1 MDTLEHVIQSFTSD
15 EVRRFKILSN
25 RFKADEEKKL
35 IILFDLIRS
44 GKFETR
50 EEDLIKDIYGNAQP
64 ETKNRYYRLRNK
76 LLDNLEKSLV
86 FYHFKYKDSIHAFY
100 DIQLS
105 IMFRERGYNELVVF
119 FLKKA
124 EKKAEM
130 LDQFSIL
137 ELIYDE
143 YIQLGIKNVDLDLDS
158 ILTRRREN
166 QVKLAIHRKSTET
179 IATIKQKIRK
189 AKFGKDKLSV
199 VELLDGIKSDLE
211 EAKDIFHSTEG
222 KILIFQTVST
232 ILHNK
237 GAYQQLSDYI
247 KTTIKDFVENDL
259 FNQNNH
265 AARLLMRLRL
275 IISLYKTMR
284 LEEAV
289 EQLGIFEKEM
299 KMYGK
304 QNYQTYLFNY
314 YNIRIYNL
322 KMLGRSA
329 EAREEIETALKLYEI
344 KNDPSH
350 YLVILISLAGQQ
362 FNEGDFKG
370 AIDSIQQIRAIK
382 NSASLGDNVLFFLE
396 VFYLVCLLEFGSND
410 LFTEAYKMI
419 RKRFKAQLKMEDNA
433 RTARFCE
440 ILDRMNNAAIEGRK
454 VSIKSTVSG
463 FIDSFGKY
471 EEGDN
476 EILNQVYYLR
486 SLLEQRPYYEIY
498 VEDLRKKI
506 NK

>member
-166 QVKLAIHRKSTET
+166 QVKLAIHRK
-179 IATIKQKIRK
+179 RR
-189 AKFGKDKLSV
+189 D
-199 VELLDGIKSDLE
+199 ELPKSPVAHCL
-211 EAKDIFHSTEG
+211 
-222 KILIFQTVST
+222 
-232 ILHNK
+232 
-237 GAYQQLSDYI
+237 YQ
-247 KTTIKDFVENDL
+247 
-259 FNQNNH
+259 
-265 AARLLMRLRL
+265 LRRY
-275 IISLYKTMR
+275 S
-284 LEEAV
+284 
-289 EQLGIFEKEM
+289 
-299 KMYGK
+299 
-304 QNYQTYLFNY
+304 
-314 YNIRIYNL
+314 
-322 KMLGRSA
+322 S
-329 EAREEIETALKLYEI
+329 
-344 KNDPSH
+344 
-350 YLVILISLAGQQ
+350 
-362 FNEGDFKG
+362 
-370 AIDSIQQIRAIK
+370 
-382 NSASLGDNVLFFLE
+382 
-396 VFYLVCLLEFGSND
+396 
-410 LFTEAYKMI
+410 
-419 RKRFKAQLKMEDNA
+419 
-433 RTARFCE
+433 
-440 ILDRMNNAAIEGRK
+440 
-454 VSIKSTVSG
+454 
-463 FIDSFGKY
+463 
-471 EEGDN
+471 
-476 EILNQVYYLR
+476 
-486 SLLEQRPYYEIY
+486 
-498 VEDLRKKI
+498 
-506 NK
+506 